1 MKRPIVQGGQDSVG
15 SETSADAAVGADSRP
30 NLAARM
36 GRWSAQHRKAAIWG
50 WLGFVVVAFMIGGAV
65 GTRTLDNAH
74 LGVGESGRADRTVDA
89 AFPKSADEMVLV
101 QSTTRKVGSLPFR
114 AAVGDAQYRLSQL
127 PYVRELESPYEPA
140 NQGLIS
146 ADGHSAL
153 IRFKIAGDQST
164 AKDRADATLQA
175 VGAVQANRPEFTVGE
190 FGDASSDNQLS
201 NAISDDFKTALITS
215 LPITLLI
222 LLVAFGALVA
232 AGVPLLLALTA
243 VIATIGLIGPISHI
257 GNGVDESINEVILLI
272 GLAVG
277 VDYSMFYLRRERE
290 ERAAGR
296 SEEASLA
303 AAAATSGRAV
313 MISGFTVMIAMAGM
327 YLAGASTFQSFA
339 TGTILVVA
347 VAVVGS
353 LTVLP
358 AILAWLGDRVE
369 KGRIPFLSRGKRGA
383 GEGRVWSRILDPVLR
398 HPVVSV
404 VAAGGLL
411 VILAIPAFSLHT
423 ATPGVETLPQDL
435 GVIKTYNRIQTA
447 FPGGPIPAAVVVKA
461 DDVTSPAVI
470 SAVNDLRARALASR
484 NFQEPITTTR
494 SPDHTVEEVD
504 IPVAGDGTDS
514 QSTAALAELRDTLI
528 PATIGRVPGA
538 TADVTGYTASSED
551 FNDTMKS
558 HAPLVFAFVLTAAF
572 LLLLFTFRSLV
583 IPIKAIILNLLSVGA
598 AYGVLVWIFQEGHLE
613 SVLGFHSNGA
623 IVSWMPL
630 FLFVVLF
637 GLSMDYHVFILT
649 RIRETFDRGGPT
661 EEAVSHGI
669 KTTAGVVTSAALVMI
684 SVFAI
689 FATLSL
695 LIFKQ
700 LGVGLAV
707 AVLIDATIIRGV
719 LLPATMKLLGDWNW
733 YLPGWLEWLPE
744 IAPARRSHLP
754 PPSAGEPDAPPSAGS
769 PDDSIAGA

>member
-1 MKRPIVQGGQDSVG
+1 M
-15 SETSADAAVGADSRP
+15 

-36 GRWSAQHRKAAIWG
+36 GGWSAQHRKTAIWG
-50 WLGFVVVAFMIGGAV
+50 WLAFVVVAFAIGNAV
-65 GTRTLDNAH
+65 GLKTADDAH
-74 LGVGESGRADRTVDA
+74 LGVGESGRADLTVDS

-101 QSTTRKVGSLPFR
+101 QSPTENSDSIPFR
-114 AAVGDAQYRLSQL
+114 AAVGDAEFRLSQL
-127 PYVRELESPYEPA
+127 PYVRAIESPYDPA
-140 NQGLIS
+140 NRGQIS

-153 IRFKIAGDQST
+153 IQFKIAGDQNE
-164 AKDRADATLQA
+164 AKTRAGTTLRT
-175 VGAVQANRPEFTVGE
+175 VDAVQAAHPQLTIGE
-190 FGDASSDNQLS
+190 FGDASANNQVS
-201 NAISDDFKTALITS
+201 EAISSDFKTALITS

-222 LLVAFGALVA
+222 LFVAFGALVA
-232 AGVPLLLALTA
+232 AGLPLLLGLTA

-257 GNGVDESINEVILLI
+257 GSGVDESINEVVLLI

-296 SEEASLA
+296 SEGAALA

-313 MISGFTVMIAMAGM
+313 LVSGFTVMIAMAGM

-358 AILAWLGDRVE
+358 AVLAWLGDRVE
-369 KGRIPFLSRGKRGA
+369 KGRIPFLSRRRRSG
-383 GEGRVWSRILDPVLR
+383 GEGGAWSRILNPVLR

-404 VAAGGLL
+404 LAAGGLL
-411 VILAIPAFSLHT
+411 VFLAIPAFSLHT

-435 GVIKTYNRIQTA
+435 GVIKTYNRIQAA
-447 FPGGPIPAAVVVKA
+447 FPGGPIPAEVVVSA
-461 DDVTSPAVI
+461 DDVRSPEVVK
-470 SAVNDLRARALASR
+470 AVNDLRARAVASP
-484 NFQEPITTTR
+484 NFEQPITTSV
-494 SPDHTVEEVD
+494 SPDRTVEEVD
-504 IPVAGDGTDS
+504 IPVVGDGTDS
-514 QSTAALAELRDTLI
+514 KSTAALTQLRDELI

-538 TADVTGYTASSED
+538 TADVTGYTAQSTD

-558 HAPLVFAFVLTAAF
+558 HAPLVFVFVLSAAF
-572 LLLLFTFRSLV
+572 LLLLFTFRSIV
-583 IPIKAIILNLLSVGA
+583 IPVKAIILNLLSVGA

-613 SVLGFHSNGA
+613 SVLRFQSNGA

-649 RIRETFDRGGPT
+649 RIREAFDHGRRT
-661 EEAVSHGI
+661 EDAVSHGI
-669 KTTAGVVTSAALVMI
+669 KTTAGVVTSAAVVMI
-684 SVFAI
+684 AVFAV
-689 FATLSL
+689 FASLSL

-733 YLPGWLEWLPE
+733 YLPNWLDWIPR
-744 IAPARRSHLP
+744 IGTQPSPGP
-754 PPSAGEPDAPPSAGS
+754 PPGEE
-769 PDDSIAGA
+769 GAVSGERDRGPIHA

>member
-1 MKRPIVQGGQDSVG
+1 MTKNATASGQ
-15 SETSADAAVGADSRP
+15 AP

-36 GRWSAQHRKAAIWG
+36 GRWSAQHRKTAIWG
-50 WLGFVVVAFMIGGAV
+50 WLAFVILAFVIGNAV
-65 GTRTLDNAH
+65 GLRTADQAH
-74 LGVGESGRADRTVDA
+74 LGVGESGRAQLTVDN
-89 AFPKSADEMVLV
+89 AFPKNADEMVLV
-101 QSTTRKVGSLPFR
+101 QSASSSANNLGFR
-114 AAVGDAQYRLSQL
+114 AAVGDAMFRLSQL
-127 PYVRELESPYEPA
+127 PYVYAVESPYDPA
-140 NQGLIS
+140 NRSQIS

-153 IRFKIAGDQST
+153 IRFKIAGDEST
-164 AKDRADATLQA
+164 AKSRASSTLRAVTETQA
-175 VGAVQANRPEFTVGE
+175 AHPRFTIGE
-190 FGDASSDNQLS
+190 FGDASSNNQVS
-201 NAISDDFKTALITS
+201 ASISSDFKTALVTS

-232 AGVPLLLALTA
+232 AGVPLLLGLTA
-243 VIATIGLIGPISHI
+243 VIATIGLIGPISHL
-257 GNGVDESINEVILLI
+257 GSGVDESINEVILLI

-296 SEEASLA
+296 SEDASLA

-313 MISGFTVMIAMAGM
+313 MVSGFTVMIAMAGM
-327 YLAGASTFQSFA
+327 YLAGAPTFQSFA

-358 AILAWLGDRVE
+358 AVLAWLGDRVQ
-369 KGRIPFLSRGKRGA
+369 KGRIPLLSRRA
-383 GEGRVWSRILDPVLR
+383 WNSESRVWSRILNPALR
-398 HPVVSV
+398 HPVISV
-404 VAAGGLL
+404 VVAGGLL
-411 VILAIPAFSLHT
+411 VFLAIPAFSLHT
-423 ATPGVETLPQDL
+423 ATPGVDTLPQDL
-435 GVIKTYNRIQTA
+435 GVIKTYNRIQA
-447 FPGGPIPAAVVVKA
+447 VFPGGPIPAEVVVQA
-461 DDVTSPAVI
+461 DDVKSLPVVRAI
-470 SAVNDLRARALASR
+470 NDLSAKASASP
-484 NFQEPITTTR
+484 NFKEPITTSV
-494 SPDHTVEEVD
+494 SPDHTVEVVD

-528 PATIGRVPGA
+528 PATIGQVPGA
-538 TADVTGYTASSED
+538 TADVAGYTASSTD

-558 HAPLVFAFVLTAAF
+558 HAPIVFVFVLSAAF
-572 LLLLFTFRSLV
+572 LLLLFTFRSVV
-583 IPIKAIILNLLSVGA
+583 IPVKAIILNLLSVGA

-613 SVLGFHSNGA
+613 SLLGFKSNGA

-649 RIRETFDRGGPT
+649 RIREAFDRGRPT

-669 KTTAGVVTSAALVMI
+669 KTTAGVVTSAAVVMI
-684 SVFAI
+684 AVFAI

-695 LIFKQ
+695 LIFKE

-719 LLPATMKLLGDWNW
+719 LLPASMKLLGDWNW
-733 YLPGWLEWLPE
+733 YLPKWLEWLPRVG
-744 IAPARRSHLP
+744 PGRGTP
-754 PPSAGEPDAPPSAGS
+754 PTSEEPDVSGPGLKGPPVQT
-769 PDDSIAGA
+769 

>member
-1 MKRPIVQGGQDSVG
+1 MKRGTVQAGQESAQA
-15 SETSADAAVGADSRP
+15 ETSPSKGVGADQSP

-36 GRWSAQHRKAAIWG
+36 GRWSAQHRTTAIWG
-50 WLGFVVVAFMIGGAV
+50 WLGFVVLAVVIGQAV
-65 GTRTLDNAH
+65 GTKTADNAH
-74 LGVGESGRADRTVDA
+74 LGVGESGRAALTVDA
-89 AFPKSADEMVLV
+89 AYPKSADEMVLV
-101 QSTTRKVGSLPFR
+101 QSATANVDGLPFR
-114 AAVGDAQYRLSQL
+114 GAVGDAEYRLSQL
-127 PYVRELESPYEPA
+127 PYVYDLESPYDPT
-140 NQGLIS
+140 NKGQIS

-153 IRFKIAGDQST
+153 IRFKIAGDQKE
-164 AKDRADATLQA
+164 AKSRVGAALAT
-175 VGAVQANRPEFTVGE
+175 VGAVQAAHPQFTIGE
-190 FGDASSDNQLS
+190 FGDASADKQVSS
-201 NAISDDFKTALITS
+201 SISDDFKTALVTS
-215 LPITLLI
+215 LPVTLLI

-243 VIATIGLIGPISHI
+243 VLATIGLIGPISHI

-290 ERAAGR
+290 ERKAGR
-296 SEEASLA
+296 SEGASLA

-313 MISGFTVMIAMAGM
+313 LVSGFTVMIAMAGM

-369 KGRIPFLSRGKRGA
+369 KGRVPFISRLKRRG
-383 GEGRVWSRILDPVLR
+383 GEGGVWARILDPVLR
-398 HPVVSV
+398 HPVVSMV
-404 VAAGGLL
+404 LAAGLL
-411 VILAIPAFSLHT
+411 VFLAIPAFRLHT
-423 ATPGVETLPQDL
+423 ATPGVQTLPQDL
-435 GVIKTYNRIQTA
+435 GVIKTYNRIQVA
-447 FPGGPIPAAVVVKA
+447 FPGGPIPANVVVSA

-470 SAVNDLRARALASR
+470 GGINALRARAAASP
-484 NFQEPITTTR
+484 NFKRPITFSI
-494 SPDHTVEEVD
+494 SPDRTVAELD
-504 IPVAGDGTDS
+504 IPVIGDGTNS
-514 QSTAALAELRDTLI
+514 QSNAALAELRDTLI
-528 PATIGRVPGA
+528 PETIGRVPGA
-538 TADVTGYTASSED
+538 TADVAGYTAESKD
-551 FNDTMKS
+551 FNDTMRS
-558 HAPLVFAFVLTAAF
+558 HAPFVFVFVLSAAF
-572 LLLLFTFRSLV
+572 ILLLFTFRSIV
-583 IPIKAIILNLLSVGA
+583 IPVKAIILNLLSVGA

-613 SVLGFHSNGA
+613 SLLGFKSNGA

-649 RIRETFDRGGPT
+649 RIREAFDRGRRT
-661 EEAVSHGI
+661 EDAVSHGI
-669 KTTAGVVTSAALVMI
+669 KTTAGVVTSAAVVMI

-695 LIFKQ
+695 LIFKE

-733 YLPGWLEWLPE
+733 YLPSWLEWLPS
-744 IAPARRSHLP
+744 IGPGRGAYLP
-754 PPSAGEPDAPPSAGS
+754 PAEEPAASGGPLKRPPIRA
-769 PDDSIAGA
+769 